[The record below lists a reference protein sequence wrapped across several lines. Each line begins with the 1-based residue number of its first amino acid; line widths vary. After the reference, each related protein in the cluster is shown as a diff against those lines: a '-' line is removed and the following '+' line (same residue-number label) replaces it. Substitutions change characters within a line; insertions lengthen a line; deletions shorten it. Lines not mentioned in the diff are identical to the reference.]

1 MKSPKTGEEECRHLF
16 RMRMQR
22 DGREK
27 ELDELI
33 AKHKEDGKSRRQS
46 ICAAMREMGYPGP
59 AKERRLWEAA
69 KGKAMMNRRRQ
80 NNRDFK
86 KKYYRKM
93 RNQALDEVM
102 DTLKP
107 NAPPEQELDWV
118 TAHRKLFH
126 VQQLLLN
133 ADSSD
138 EAQKELKDALK
149 LTAEDIKTAPS
160 QSAVTMLLSALEA
173 PSEWMRKKRDAHKS
187 KTGAGS
193 GGEGDTSDVTDDL
206 EEIERMIKA
215 ASNG

>member
-1 MKSPKTGEEECRHLF
+1 
-16 RMRMQR
+16 MQR

-33 AKHKEDGKSRRQS
+33 AKHKEQGKSRRQS

-59 AKERRLWEAA
+59 EKERRLWEAS
-69 KGKAMMNRRRQ
+69 KGVAMMNRRRQ

-86 KKYYRKM
+86 KKYYRQM

-107 NAPPEQELDWV
+107 NAAPEQELDWV

-149 LTAEDIKTAPS
+149 ITADDIKTAPS
-160 QSAVTMLLSALEA
+160 QSAVTMLLSALES

-187 KTGAGS
+187 KTGAG
-193 GGEGDTSDVTDDL
+193 GTDDDSSDMIDDL
-206 EEIERMIKA
+206 SEVERMLKA
-215 ASNG
+215 ASNGLL